1 MNSDAMFSETGTF
14 PIAHFKR
21 EQDEDVL
28 TNLVLRLVD
37 TTKQPRWTPTV
48 RYLVI
53 TPKQPR
59 WTPTVRISFAEPTL
73 PLNLTLTLT
82 LTLTPNP

>member
-48 RYLVI
+48 RISLSECRVNAHRVWRRGAAVSPHAVLI
-53 TPKQPR
+53 SE
-59 WTPTVRISFAEPTL
+59 VRDR
-73 PLNLTLTLT
+73 
-82 LTLTPNP
+82 